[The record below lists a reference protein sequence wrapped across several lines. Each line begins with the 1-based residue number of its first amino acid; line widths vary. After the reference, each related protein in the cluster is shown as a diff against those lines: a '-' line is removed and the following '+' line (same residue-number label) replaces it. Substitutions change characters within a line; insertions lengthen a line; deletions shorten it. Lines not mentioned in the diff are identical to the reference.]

1 VSEEASTEEWLK
13 QHVPIESGASLADGT
28 VVGRWRIVA
37 FIARGGAGEV
47 YRAIED
53 NGNRTAALKILH
65 RSDTAAYARFEREVR
80 VLSEIHSPA
89 FPTFFES
96 GEYEGRPWSATE
108 FLKPLDMPT
117 TDGAVAR
124 LVCAVCRGAGALH
137 SLGYVH
143 RDIKP
148 SNILSRNGEPVLID
162 LGLLK
167 QSETPEIHIG
177 ETLSVIDGHPV
188 GVGTPGYAAPEQFTG
203 GEISPAA
210 DIHAIG
216 VLASECFGGHP
227 PSAWRTIIRR
237 ATSSLPAERYPDVGS
252 LARAVRFRNLPLAAA
267 VAAAMTLAV
276 LAAVAVVRGKL
287 PQRQTAHLENSP
299 IAVVEPLVA
308 QQPEQQPGQLEDR
321 QPNQQ
326 TEPPADQQTAGL
338 EISPIFEEE
347 PFEKLLEETQEE
359 PTTEPP
365 VQQDDAASLTT
376 VVTQAQIELELP
388 EPPVQAA
395 QEQPAP
401 VAHKPSPPHPVDVA
415 EGDSNRVP
423 EPKHENIQS
432 RYSLGSPLPS
442 ELAVTARQRAI
453 EASLNG
459 NRTDYS
465 IIQSDRLR
473 TKLKDQAKNLPRV
486 TEKQLGK
493 VAQTLN
499 SSMVSIPERDFEICK
514 FELTQELWMPI
525 SGFNPSK
532 AKGAKLPITNV
543 TMGDV
548 EEFLHDLNSLPE
560 VRALGKPY
568 RLPTAEEW
576 EYACLAGGTNG
587 FCRLADGTQITE
599 ETLGE
604 VAWFG
609 KNSKGKPHP
618 VGTRKPNAF
627 GLYDMHG
634 NVAEFTMTA
643 INPGSMFSSDYIC
656 KGNAYG
662 GEELGAFRADFSPT
676 VFSELSFYS
685 LGFRLAR

>member
-1 VSEEASTEEWLK
+1 MGEEASTDEWLK
-13 QHVPIESGASLADGT
+13 RHAPIESGASLVDGT

-47 YRAIED
+47 YRAVEV

-65 RSDTAAYARFEREVR
+65 RSDNAAYVRFEREVR
-80 VLSEIHSPA
+80 VLSEINSPA

-96 GEYEGRPWSATE
+96 GEYDGRPWSATE

-117 TDGAVAR
+117 TDGTVAR

-216 VLASECFGGHP
+216 VLASECFGGRP
-227 PSAWRTIIRR
+227 PSAWKTIIRR
-237 ATSSLPAERYPDVGS
+237 ATSSLPAERYPDVSS
-252 LARAVRFRNLPLAAA
+252 LARAVRFRNLPRAFA
-267 VAAAMTLAV
+267 VAAAMTVAG

-287 PQRQTAHLENSP
+287 PQRQTIAHLEDSP

-308 QQPEQQPGQLEDR
+308 QQSEQQPEQLE
-321 QPNQQ
+321 NQQ
-326 TEPPADQQTAGL
+326 QNQQMADM

-359 PTTEPP
+359 PTAELL
-365 VQQDDAASLTT
+365 VQQDDSASLTT

-388 EPPVQAA
+388 EPPAQAA

-401 VAHKPSPPHPVDVA
+401 VAHEPSPPPSVDVS
-415 EGDSNRVP
+415 EGDSNLAP
-423 EPKHENIQS
+423 EPKYENIQS

-486 TEKQLGK
+486 SEKQLGK

-499 SSMVSIPERDFEICK
+499 SSMVSIPGRDFEICK

-543 TMGDV
+543 TMRDV

-560 VRALGKPY
+560 VRASGKPY

-587 FCRLADGTQITE
+587 FCRLADGTQITM

-643 INPGSMFSSDYIC
+643 INPGSIFSSDHIC
-656 KGNAYG
+656 KGNAYS
-662 GEELGAFRADFSPT
+662 GEEPESFRADFSPT

>member
-1 VSEEASTEEWLK
+1 MGEEASTDEWLK
-13 QHVPIESGASLADGT
+13 RHAPIESGASLADGT

-65 RSDTAAYARFEREVR
+65 RSDTAAYVRFEREVR

-148 SNILSRNGEPVLID
+148 ANILSRNGEPVLID

-167 QSETPEIHIG
+167 QSEAPEIHIG

-216 VLASECFGGHP
+216 VLASECFGGRP

-252 LARAVRFRNLPLAAA
+252 LARAVRFRNIPQAFA
-267 VAAAMTLAV
+267 VAAAMTVAG

-287 PQRQTAHLENSP
+287 PQRQTAH
-299 IAVVEPLVA
+299 
-308 QQPEQQPGQLEDR
+308 
-321 QPNQQ
+321 
-326 TEPPADQQTAGL
+326 L

-359 PTTEPP
+359 PTAELL
-365 VQQDDAASLTT
+365 VQQDDSASLTT

-388 EPPVQAA
+388 EPPARAA

-401 VAHKPSPPHPVDVA
+401 VAHEPSPPPSVDVS
-415 EGDSNRVP
+415 EGDSNRVS
-423 EPKHENIQS
+423 EPRYENIQS

-499 SSMVSIPERDFEICK
+499 SSMVSIPGRDFEICK

-543 TMGDV
+543 TMRDV

-587 FCRLADGTQITE
+587 FCRLADGTQITM

-656 KGNAYG
+656 KGNAYS
-662 GEELGAFRADFSPT
+662 GEELESFRADFSPT